1 MAALRSLLPR
11 PTIAAT
17 REQLAQL
24 CRSVEDG
31 GKHEALVSGFDE
43 LDRRLPRGGWPL
55 GALIELLCCTA
66 GIGELSLLL
75 PALCRLANGGRYI
88 AWIAPPYI
96 PYAPA
101 LAQRGL
107 LLERLLIIHTR
118 GLAESLWAT
127 EQALRCPAVGAVLGW
142 ADHLMDKN
150 LRRLQLAAEAGGS
163 LAILHRPPAAANE
176 ASPAALRLQL
186 QPQRQGQGLD
196 IHILKA
202 RGGHAGWSWQ
212 LPHRDA
218 LAMHSFPRT
227 GL

>member
-1 MAALRSLLPR
+1 MALLRSS
-11 PTIAAT
+11 AT
-17 REQLAQL
+17 HSATLEQLAHF
-24 CRSVEDG
+24 CRATEDG
-31 GKHEALVSGFDE
+31 GQHGAIASSYEE

-55 GALIELLCCTA
+55 GALIELLSTTE

-75 PALCRLANGGRYI
+75 PALCHLAHNGRYI

-101 LAQRGL
+101 LIEHGL
-107 LLERLLIIHTR
+107 PLERLLIIHTR
-118 GLAESLWAT
+118 SLSESLWAT

-142 ADHLMDKN
+142 PAHLVDKS

-163 LAILHRPPAAANE
+163 LAILHRPLAAANE

-186 QPQRQGQGLD
+186 QPQPQGLD

-202 RGGHAGWSWQ
+202 RGGRAGWSWQ
-212 LPHRDA
+212 LPHPRA
-218 LAMHSFPRT
+218 VAVRSFAGAGR
-227 GL
+227 

>member
-1 MAALRSLLPR
+1 MAAVRSSFTPVS
-11 PTIAAT
+11 AAT

-24 CRSVEDG
+24 CRNAEDG

-55 GALIELLCCTA
+55 GALIELLSVTE
-66 GIGELSLLL
+66 GIGELSLFL
-75 PALCRLANGGRYI
+75 PALSRLAHSGRYI

-101 LAQRGL
+101 LLQRGL
-107 LLERLLIIHTR
+107 PLERVLIIYTHSHS
-118 GLAESLWAT
+118 ESLWAT

-142 ADHLMDKN
+142 AEHLVDKS

-163 LAILHRPPAAANE
+163 LGILHRPLAAAHE

-186 QPQRQGQGLD
+186 QPHRQGQGLD

-202 RGGHAGWSWQ
+202 RGGRAGWSWQ

-218 LAMHSFPRT
+218 MAVHSSPRA

>member
-1 MAALRSLLPR
+1 MAAVRSSFTPVS
-11 PTIAAT
+11 AAT
-17 REQLAQL
+17 RKQLAQL
-24 CRSVEDG
+24 CRSAEDG
-31 GKHEALVSGFDE
+31 GKHGALVSGFDE

-55 GALIELLCCTA
+55 GALIELLSVTE
-66 GIGELSLLL
+66 GIGELSLFL
-75 PALCRLANGGRYI
+75 PALCHLARSGRYI

-101 LAQRGL
+101 LAQWGL
-107 LLERLLIIHTR
+107 LLERLLIIHTHS
-118 GLAESLWAT
+118 LAESLWAT

-142 ADHLMDKN
+142 ADYLVDKS
-150 LRRLQLAAEAGGS
+150 LRRLQLAAEAGGG
-163 LAILHRPPAAANE
+163 LGILHRPLAAAAE

-186 QPQRQGQGLD
+186 QPQRHGQELD

-202 RGGHAGWSWQ
+202 RGGRAGWSWQ

-218 LAMHSFPRT
+218 MAVYSSARA

>member
-1 MAALRSLLPR
+1 MAVVRSSFKPVS
-11 PTIAAT
+11 AAT

-24 CRSVEDG
+24 CRRAEDAG
-31 GKHEALVSGFDE
+31 QHGALASGFAE

-55 GALIELLCCTA
+55 GTLIELLSGA
-66 GIGELSLLL
+66 QGIGELSLFL
-75 PALCRLANGGRYI
+75 PALSRLAHRGRYI

-101 LAQRGL
+101 LLQQGL
-107 LLERLLIIHTR
+107 PLERLLIIDTQS
-118 GLAESLWAT
+118 LAESLWAT

-142 ADHLMDKN
+142 AEYLVDKS

-163 LAILHRPPAAANE
+163 LGILHRPLAAATQ

-186 QPQRQGQGLD
+186 QPLPQGQGLH

-202 RGGHAGWSWQ
+202 RGGRSGWSWQ

-218 LAMHSFPRT
+218 VALYSSTCA